1 MKKLV
6 LIILTTAF
14 ILLSG
19 CVTKPANINPVEN
32 FQADKYLGKWYE
44 IARFDNSFEKGMTN
58 VYAEYSLNPDGT
70 IKVINSGITPST
82 GKRSYATGIAN
93 FVEDKNIGYLKVS
106 FFRPFYGAYVVFELD
121 DNYKYAYVAG
131 ADKDYLW
138 LLARTKTVPQNIKD
152 DFINR
157 AKALGYATDKLVWVK
172 Q

>member
-1 MKKLV
+1 MQKLAVV
-6 LIILTTAF
+6 LLTTAP

-19 CVTKPANINPVEN
+19 CVTKPTNIIPVKN

-70 IKVINSGITPST
+70 IKVVNSGITPST
-82 GKRSYATGIAN
+82 GEKSYT
-93 FVEDKNIGYLKVS
+93 IGVAK
-106 FFRPFYGAYVVFELD
+106 FDE
-121 DNYKYAYVAG
+121 NYKYAYVTG

-138 LLARTKTVPQNIKD
+138 LLARTQTVPQNIKD

-157 AKALGYATDKLVWVK
+157 AKALGYDTDKLVWVK
-172 Q
+172 QNEIGFKHKN

>member
-70 IKVINSGITPST
+70 IKVVNSGIKPST
-82 GKRSYATGIAN
+82 GKRSYATGVAK

-106 FFRPFYGAYVVFELD
+106 FFRPFYGAYVVFKLD

-138 LLARTKTVPQNIKD
+138 LLARTKTVPQNVKD

-157 AKALGYATDKLVWVK
+157 AKALGYDTDKLVWVK

>member
-1 MKKLV
+1 MKKLAVV
-6 LIILTTAF
+6 LLTTAL

-19 CVTKPANINPVEN
+19 CVTKPANIIPVKN

-58 VYAEYSLNPDGT
+58 VYAEYSLNQDGT
-70 IKVINSGITPST
+70 IKVVNSGITPSS
-82 GKRSYATGIAN
+82 GKRSYATGVAK
-93 FVEDKNIGYLKVS
+93 FVENKNIGYLKVS
-106 FFRPFYGAYVVFELD
+106 FFGPFYSAYVVFKLD
-121 DNYKYAYVAG
+121 YNYKYAYVAG

-138 LLARTKTVPQNIKD
+138 LLARTQTVPQNIKD

-157 AKALGYATDKLVWVK
+157 AKALGYDTDKLVLVK